1 MRYTAKD
8 LQKVSNT
15 SLQSI
20 NKLFKSNSELKEL
33 SKEHRT
39 VENRNVFY
47 DEVIYEWF
55 CRRYNKKTSPLVEN
69 SVVGANFINED
80 GNILQYT
87 APSSQPQEEEANIKL
102 KEELEKVKAECA
114 ELQARCEKLEAEN
127 KDLREQ
133 NGNILWLLT
142 QEKLEKQKLLP
153 QPRKSIV
160 GRIKELFSRP
170 SGNGNNNS
178 PSA

>member
-1 MRYTAKD
+1 MAEYTMKELCEIIDRKPSMVYNYIKEDKQFYEQHRKKD
-8 LQKVSNT
+8 NKKGFLYDEEVLTRLKEKIGVSNGVGWG
-15 SLQSI
+15 
-20 NKLFKSNSELKEL
+20 NSK
-33 SKEHRT
+33 
-39 VENRNVFY
+39 
-47 DEVIYEWF
+47 
-55 CRRYNKKTSPLVEN
+55 
-69 SVVGANFINED
+69 NED
-80 GNILQYT
+80 GNNPQYT

-102 KEELEKVKAECA
+102 KKELEKLKAECA

-170 SGNGNNNS
+170 SANGNNNS

>member
-1 MRYTAKD
+1 MAEYTMKQLCEIVDRTQSMVYNYIKADKEFFESHRKKD
-8 LQKVSNT
+8 SKKGFLYDEEALLRIKEKIGVSNGVVWG
-15 SLQSI
+15 
-20 NKLFKSNSELKEL
+20 NSNEED
-33 SKEHRT
+33 
-39 VENRNVFY
+39 RN
-47 DEVIYEWF
+47 I
-55 CRRYNKKTSPLVEN
+55 PL
-69 SVVGANFINED
+69 D
-80 GNILQYT
+80 T
-87 APSSQPQEEEANIKL
+87 PPSSLPQEEETNIKL

-153 QPRKSIV
+153 QPRKSIM

-170 SGNGNNNS
+170 SANGNNNS